1 MSRAQG
7 NTLLLRCPLRVL
19 LLLPVVTLAANGP
32 IVAAGCNALVV
43 LLVVVKMMRIVV
55 VVMILL
61 LQVLR
66 RVVQVLLV
74 KVLLLLL
81 LLLRGITVLLPL
93 RDRRTRTDAPGCRD
107 SSCCRFH
114 GRTRIGVHGQ
124 NDHGR

>member
-74 KVLLLLL
+74 KVLLLL
-81 LLLRGITVLLPL
+81 RGITVLLPL